1 MNHDWL
7 CRETASATP
16 EECANCVFISKIRDD
31 ERSLMRVSKVAG
43 DLIAKAFDNGY
54 RKGRLEAALAV
65 KSLAGDWPPH
75 HTDYVVRTALAR
87 AAILAEGKLNAVPAP

>member
-1 MNHDWL
+1 MNHDPL
-7 CRETASATP
+7 CRVAP
-16 EECANCVFISKIRDD
+16 CQCALITRVRKD
-31 ERSLMRVSKVAG
+31 EQALMRLSKPCREQT
-43 DLIAKAFDNGY
+43 AKAFDNGY
-54 RKGRLEAALAV
+54 RKGRTEAAEAV